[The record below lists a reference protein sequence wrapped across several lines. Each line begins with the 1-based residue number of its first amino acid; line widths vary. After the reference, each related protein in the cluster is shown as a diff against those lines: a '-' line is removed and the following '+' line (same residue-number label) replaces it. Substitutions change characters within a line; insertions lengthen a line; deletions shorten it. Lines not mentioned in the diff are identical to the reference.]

1 MATWQNAV
9 VTQRGLNLQAKLEAG
24 STLMITKAVSST
36 NYVNPA
42 TLDRMTEIPNQKQTL
57 IMNDVVPIDGGRAI
71 FGVMLTN
78 INLTES
84 YILNQIGV
92 FARDPDLGEILYFV
106 AQAEEPDTI
115 PSAAALPDFSIT
127 YSFNMIIANAGIISA
142 AIDPLALATKDD
154 ILALRAKDKQQDDSL
169 STIDADILALREK
182 DKQHDTEL
190 SNKVNY
196 LVPKGE
202 VFDFNLPGKGYGTY
216 RITNAYVQSTVNG
229 PLVTPETSLGTLIYG
244 VGSNGNWEQQ
254 LFLNQYGGYQSYG
267 HIYYRT
273 AQDRKGKVWYPWKT
287 IATAEPPQE
296 YNLPLAAGWSG
307 SATYFKTQDNVCT
320 VNVNIKKGEA
330 IGMGSFTVAT
340 MPVSFRPLISASCCA
355 INEKVGYITTT
366 ASHFAVHKAGE
377 VAIQMNDSTAV
388 GFRASLTYRAVN

>member
-9 VTQRGLNLQAKLEAG
+9 VTQRGLNLQAKLETG
-24 STLMITKAVSST
+24 STLMLTKAVSST

-169 STIDADILALREK
+169 STIDADILALQEK

-190 SNKVNY
+190 SNKASTNTVYTKQQTDASLAKKANADAVY
-196 LVPKGE
+196 TKQQTDTALAKKVAIALSL
-202 VFDFNLPGKGYGTY
+202 DAAISAGTAIAVKDSSGNVSISLIDIS
-216 RITNAYVQSTVNG
+216 RKDNAAFTG
-229 PLVTPETSLGTLIYG
+229 DGTLI
-244 VGSNGNWEQQ
+244 
-254 LFLNQYGGYQSYG
+254 
-267 HIYYRT
+267 
-273 AQDRKGKVWYPWKT
+273 
-287 IATAEPPQE
+287 AT
-296 YNLPLAAGWSG
+296 LPEG
-307 SATYFKTQDNVCT
+307 FRP
-320 VNVNIKKGEA
+320 
-330 IGMGSFTVAT
+330 MGSWRYYNG
-340 MPVSFRPLISASCCA
+340 S
-355 INEKVGYITTT
+355 
-366 ASHFAVHKAGE
+366 
-377 VAIQMNDSTAV
+377 
-388 GFRASLTYRAVN
+388 